1 MTYDEQTQK
10 VNIAVTGGSGVVTIS
25 ASDTSSV
32 LNTLRIPL
40 GFDAGQTITQASNTD
55 GNNVAYTNTARHLR
69 LMVDN
74 ITSNNIYANTTTFGS
89 TKQTNLQRVSVV
101 IPITE
106 TRNEFQFYDNQHG
119 YKIKLPNL
127 PSINE
132 LNVKLTDANGN
143 VVDLHNVPWGFEVI
157 FYEWNRNPWKNR

>member
-1 MTYDEQTQK
+1 MRILITELQTLLNAGTNDTNVFTLTYDEQTQK

-55 GNNVAYTNTARHLR
+55 GNNVAYT
-69 LMVDN
+69 
-74 ITSNNIYANTTTFGS
+74 
-89 TKQTNLQRVSVV
+89 
-101 IPITE
+101 
-106 TRNEFQFYDNQHG
+106 
-119 YKIKLPNL
+119 
-127 PSINE
+127 INE